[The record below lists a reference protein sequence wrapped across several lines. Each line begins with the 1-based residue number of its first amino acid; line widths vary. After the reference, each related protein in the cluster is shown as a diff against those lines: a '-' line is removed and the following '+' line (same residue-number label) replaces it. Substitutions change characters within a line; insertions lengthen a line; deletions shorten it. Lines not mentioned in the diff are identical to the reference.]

1 LKNGGGG
8 PMSRGMMMLIGCA
21 YMIVLLSNM
30 KHLDLL
36 GSSQTVEFLDGF
48 FMKIDGKYVGR
59 FLTLFCKTIKRLT
72 FLDTSI
78 LPYKQFKSITH
89 PKHFNRLFPEARASV
104 DGIEIKLGG
113 NVYDFASS
121 GSKSEIVYPHAKRE
135 FFQHV
140 KNNLQNKDLWYLNF
154 LRDAFKADVA
164 IETNAVFITHDRLAF
179 TYYKMIGGKHGFL
192 VMVDVSVD
200 AHQTQDC
207 KYDVV
212 F

>member
-1 LKNGGGG
+1 
-8 PMSRGMMMLIGCA
+8 
-21 YMIVLLSNM
+21 
-30 KHLDLL
+30 
-36 GSSQTVEFLDGF
+36 
-48 FMKIDGKYVGR
+48 
-59 FLTLFCKTIKRLT
+59 
-72 FLDTSI
+72 
-78 LPYKQFKSITH
+78 
-89 PKHFNRLFPEARASV
+89 
-104 DGIEIKLGG
+104 
-113 NVYDFASS
+113 VYDFASS
-121 GSKSEIVYPHAKRE
+121 GSKSVIVYPHAKRQ

-140 KNNLQNKDLWYLNF
+140 KNNPKNKDIWYLNF

-192 VMVDVSVD
+192 VTVDVSVD